1 MRAANAAMVR
11 PPLSFARRAKQE
23 KMITE
28 KRSGRFFWGPQWCP
42 TELSMDMRQ
51 SSPHSGAH
59 SLSPLSARLTRSSLM
74 HATVLSRA
82 HATPSRLMSAACAW
96 AWAIGIG
103 LARRGPS
110 VILG

>member
-1 MRAANAAMVR
+1 
-11 PPLSFARRAKQE
+11 
-23 KMITE
+23 
-28 KRSGRFFWGPQWCP
+28 
-42 TELSMDMRQ
+42 MDMRQ

-103 LARRGPS
+103 RARRGPS
-110 VILG
+110 FILGGLARYLFIC